1 MTLSLVRLSSD
12 NKNVDYFDGDGKWQI
27 YL

>member
-1 MTLSLVRLSSD
+1 LSLVSLSSD